1 MSDWSSDV
9 CSSDLFVF
17 EPGVLDYLP
26 GDSEPLEHSPLIN
39 LARDGE
45 LFAYKHNGFW
55 HPMDTVRDRDHLDRL
70 ASEGT
75 PPWLEFSPEPRLPQ
89 AHSPPMLHPGPT
101 GIRGFRQCISRQWGT
116 GPTPTRLQVG

>member
-1 MSDWSSDV
+1 MRIRDWSSDV
-9 CSSDLFVF
+9 CSSDLFGNLELEDDQVVEFTEKVQKQETWINGGFFVF

-55 HPMDTVRDRDHLDRL
+55 HPDRK
-70 ASEGT
+70 S
-75 PPWLEFSPEPRLPQ
+75 
-89 AHSPPMLHPGPT
+89 
-101 GIRGFRQCISRQWGT
+101 
-116 GPTPTRLQVG
+116 TRLNSSH